1 MPGTKTPLVTVCVP
15 TIGRLEYIFQTLDS
29 LKRQTLKNYE
39 LLILDNASEPA
50 AAEKLRAYVATNPKA
65 RILRSDER
73 LPMFRNFNRGIQ
85 EARGRY
91 VTFFHDDDLY
101 EPTFLER
108 TTSMLNSHSRAAFAG
123 SNYFVIDGDNNV
135 GGIRRLIKRTHS
147 QHGDDFIRDLVRRG
161 RNTIPTPGIVFRK
174 SAFDERGFD
183 EAISIHFG
191 DFIILMRMAE
201 QHEAVLIADP
211 LMRIRLHG
219 QNASNVPMSKAAPL
233 QYQLIH
239 TYIDDFEKRTPGRR
253 HFAVELR
260 DLADAALRRSLL
272 WGWISSDDPV
282 EARRCLELF
291 RSTGGTPMVASFAEW
306 LDSIGFKAS
315 RGQAVAAFIRRLGRS
330 VG

>member
-1 MPGTKTPLVTVCVP
+1 MSGSRAPLITVCVP

-29 LKRQTLKNYE
+29 LRKQTLQNYE
-39 LLILDNASEPA
+39 LLILDNGSDQSA
-50 AAEKLRAYVATNPKA
+50 ANKLVAYAATDPKA
-65 RILRSDER
+65 RILRSEER
-73 LPMFRNFNRGIQ
+73 LPMFRNFNRGLAA
-85 EARGRY
+85 ARGRY
-91 VTFFHDDDLY
+91 VTFFHDDDMY

-108 TTSMLNSHSRAAFAG
+108 TTSMLNSHGKAAFAG
-123 SNYFVIDGDNNV
+123 SNYYVIDGYNNV
-135 GGIRRLIKRTHS
+135 GGMRRLIRRTYS
-147 QHGDDFIRDLVRRG
+147 QNGDDFIRDLIRRG

-183 EAISIHFG
+183 EALSIHFG

-219 QNASNVPMSKAAPL
+219 QNASNVPMSRAAPL

-239 TYIDDFEKRTPGRR
+239 TYINDFEKRTPARR

-272 WGWISSDDPV
+272 WGWISADDPV
-282 EARRCLELF
+282 EAKRCLELF
-291 RSTGGTPMVASFAEW
+291 RSSGGSPIAAGFVGW
-306 LDSIGFKAS
+306 LDSIGFKAT